1 MLRIQY
7 DQDIDSQKN
16 LGIREETRIFDFL
29 SHININLNE
38 LLNDSNH
45 IVDQKKIEKI
55 KEYIFKIT
63 DLINAILNEREVPIS
78 ESEVRR
84 FKKLILNYLEKTVLK
99 NTFKS

>member
-7 DQDIDSQKN
+7 NQDIDSQKN

-29 SHININLNE
+29 SHINTNLNE